1 MKLDNALEILV
12 KAAEGM
18 IQSEHN
24 QSTKRMAPGDSSLH
38 LQEYSTQSN
47 CIQVKPVIMLYQI
60 SLCPDKCKMV

>member
-24 QSTKRMAPGDSSLH
+24 QSTKRMAPGDSSLP
-38 LQEYSTQSN
+38 TR
-47 CIQVKPVIMLYQI
+47 VLYPI
-60 SLCPDKCKMV
+60 VYK